1 MSIAV
6 RTSWGQTALMLAPT
20 ALLVLLAM
28 WDRDVIFLIPLTF
41 IASAFIGGLSAAG
54 DSSRQWGLHGL
65 IAGVVA
71 LAASI
76 FAIFRMADW

>member
-1 MSIAV
+1 
-6 RTSWGQTALMLAPT
+6 MLAPT
-20 ALLVLLAM
+20 AFLIPLTM

-41 IASAFIGGLSAAG
+41 IASVFVGGLSAAG

-76 FAIFRMADW
+76 FAIFRMVD